1 MNDTAMKHAAIDS
14 DDDLIA
20 AKRQAHRA
28 NLARYARLLATELT
42 QIERDY
48 IHRRVREERL
58 ALEALA
64 RDDELAPGAMGL
76 ESKQLQRPWHRTH
89 KPSCSLASSA

>member
-1 MNDTAMKHAAIDS
+1 MMVQVMNEPMNTAAIET
-14 DDDLIA
+14 DDAIA
-20 AKRQAHRA
+20 AKRQALRA

-42 QIERDY
+42 QLERDY

-64 RDDELAPGAMGL
+64 RDEMSAGGTIGFARTKQQSHAAGHAGVAAP
-76 ESKQLQRPWHRTH
+76 
-89 KPSCSLASSA
+89 